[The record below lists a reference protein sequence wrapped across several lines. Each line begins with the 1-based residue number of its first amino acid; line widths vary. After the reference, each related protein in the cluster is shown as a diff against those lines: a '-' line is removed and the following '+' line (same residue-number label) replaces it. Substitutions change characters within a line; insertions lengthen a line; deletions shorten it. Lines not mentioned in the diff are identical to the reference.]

1 MGLSASS
8 CRFATKCRFFRKL
21 LKKRPRKDV
30 QLSDQGKK
38 PMEKESIHRLLEHIE
53 LHGLQTEGIY
63 RKPGSVK
70 GMRELRQQLEKD
82 PMAVCLEDYPIH
94 CVTGLVSEW
103 LRNLPEPLTTFSQ
116 YSGFLH
122 AMEPPEKS
130 EQLGRISQVLDMLPP
145 ASIDMLERLFFHL
158 VRVASEEGHNR
169 MSTHSLAIVFAPSIL
184 RPPNTTNPLDIMKDM
199 SKITMC
205 LELILNEQKRRY
217 EELNEGEENE
227 IMANCIS
234 LTPCRLYRAQGQND
248 LDTIPH

>member
-70 GMRELRQQLEKD
+70 GMRELRQQLEK
-82 PMAVCLEDYPIH
+82 
-94 CVTGLVSEW
+94 
-103 LRNLPEPLTTFSQ
+103 
-116 YSGFLH
+116 
-122 AMEPPEKS
+122 EPPEKS